1 MRIAYADPPY
11 PGDAW
16 MYGRREV
23 DHVRLVAAL
32 RRFDGWAL
40 STSSHALHL
49 VAPICG
55 PDVRCGSWVKTNGV
69 LGDGTKPVSAWE
81 PVFYVPARP
90 RRRAKGKVIHGTREG
105 DPICLDWV
113 RSPRFVGGIGNGFR
127 GAKPPEFCGWL
138 FDLLGATP
146 DDEFHDL
153 FHGSG
158 AVKRA
163 WAQWCATAKA
173 GGPLFV
179 KEGA

>member
-11 PGDAW
+11 PGPRELASCRE
-16 MYGRREV
+16 YGCRP
-23 DHVRLVAAL
+23 VRHPQLVAAL
-32 RRFDGWAL
+32 QRFDGWAL
-40 STSSHALHL
+40 SSSSTALSIIVPL
-49 VAPICG
+49 LPAG
-55 PDVRCGSWVKTNGV
+55 TRCGAWVKPNGV
-69 LGDGTKPVSAWE
+69 LGSGSEPTYSWE
-81 PVFYVPARP
+81 PVFFRPARA
-90 RRRAKGKVIHGTREG
+90 RALSRVGV
-105 DPICLDWV
+105 V
-113 RSPRFVGGIGNGFR
+113 RDSVVAHANRTTWR
-127 GAKPPEFCGWL
+127 GAKPPEFCAWL
-138 FDLLGATP
+138 FELLAAEP